1 LLFPPP
7 AATFTMA
14 IQFDLL
20 ITYIFTA
27 AKIGITELS
36 MKFVEKVFIN
46 ENLMF
51 TITKCVKLSGHSKIV
66 NLKPVLNPIKFKEKG
81 RWVKL
86 LR

>member
-1 LLFPPP
+1 
-7 AATFTMA
+7 MA

-20 ITYIFTA
+20 IGYIFPM

-46 ENLMF
+46 EKLMF
-51 TITKCVKLSGHSKIV
+51 TITKWLKLVEESKIV